1 MQHEVEF
8 CEVSVV
14 DLNSEIEAIES
25 GLLEAG
31 VTLTKFCFL
40 AKISVSTW
48 TRWRSGVVAPNFSTW
63 SRVEATYE
71 DILFRNRKAQHDRR
85 SLPLKRK
92 GARWLRTPSRPSS
105 CFSIS

>member
-71 DILFRNRKAQHDRR
+71 DMG
-85 SLPLKRK
+85 
-92 GARWLRTPSRPSS
+92 GARSKDVSQVH
-105 CFSIS
+105 SISQSEGAT